1 MAPAPFECVAELL
14 WGAVVERAMRA
25 LAVVFLT
32 PGCECTPDIV
42 QGAEP
47 VCIEAFIAQPSV
59 EALDV

>member
-1 MAPAPFECVAELL
+1 MALAPFECVAELL

-42 QGAEP
+42 QGA
-47 VCIEAFIAQPSV
+47 
-59 EALDV
+59 